1 MRRRRLSL
9 PFTFPC
15 LLRGLSPAAWSVLVG
30 PLVQLGTPP
39 GGPDWVR
46 ACSVRHEVCVHAPPR
61 TSSSSVLEALGATDE
76 AWDALT
82 GPLRLPAPD
91 GDTDG
96 RWHLYLVDGEPQRSA
111 ELLARDPVARF
122 DRASSF
128 GLASRSLGGCSLRLA
143 VSRAIARGALWRAG
157 PATDEG
163 SAVAEVETVARLAT
177 PCAAPEQD
185 EDAAAFQE
193 EPERNILAVAPPG
206 PGAFNRGASLFFRWL
221 DQSFGTQPGA
231 IVEGLWALA
240 PTKTP
245 AGAARWA
252 GSPTGFD
259 VLRVSLAGALGT
271 ESDLDDLLLQF
282 AIDRATTSPP
292 PRPAWRVAWPSQ
304 ARRFASPQPVA
315 PTGASYVW
323 IDHAGA
329 PAGASLQLEATWEDY
344 ARMRW
349 AVVKVDAA
357 GHRTAIV
364 PISTQRLATSAAITV
379 EMLDGVD
386 HLLVAGANVGSTDHS
401 FDPDQGWWEPHGWL
415 LTIQAR

>member
-1 MRRRRLSL
+1 MSVPLLRRLR
-9 PFTFPC
+9 
-15 LLRGLSPAAWSVLVG
+15 LRGPSPAALSVLVG
-30 PLVQLGTPP
+30 PLLQLGTPP
-39 GGPDWVR
+39 GGPDWVQ
-46 ACSVRHEVCVHAPPR
+46 ACSVRHEVCVHAPPG
-61 TSSSSVLEALGATDE
+61 TSSSSVLEALGATDQ

-91 GDTDG
+91 GDADG

-111 ELLARDPVARF
+111 ELLERDPVARF

-128 GLASRSLGGCSLRLA
+128 GLAPRSLGGCSLRLA
-143 VSRAIARGALWRAG
+143 VARATARGALWRAA

-163 SAVAEVETVARLAT
+163 SAIAEAETVARLAT
-177 PCAAPEQD
+177 ACAAPEQD

-193 EPERNILAVAPPG
+193 EPERTILAVTPPG
-206 PGAFNRGASLFFRWL
+206 PGAFNRGASLFFWWL
-221 DQSFGTQPGA
+221 DRTFVTQPGA
-231 IVEGLWALA
+231 NVGVLWALA

-271 ESDLDDLLLQF
+271 ESDLDDVLLEF
-282 AIDRATTSPP
+282 AIDRATTSPR
-292 PRPAWRVAWPSQ
+292 PRLAWRVAWPAQ
-304 ARRFASPQPVA
+304 ARRFASPEPVE

-329 PAGASLQLEATWEDY
+329 PAGASLQLEANWEDY

-349 AVVKVDAA
+349 AVVKVDAN
-357 GHRTAIV
+357 GHPMAVV

-386 HLLVAGANVGSTDHS
+386 HLLVVGANVGSTDHP

>member
-1 MRRRRLSL
+1 MRRRRLSV
-9 PFTFPC
+9 PFQL
-15 LLRGLSPAAWSVLVG
+15 LLRGPSPAALSLLVG
-30 PLVQLGTPP
+30 PLLQPGTPP
-39 GGPDWVR
+39 GGPGWVQ
-46 ACSVRHEVCVHAPPR
+46 ACSVRHEVCVHAPPG
-61 TSSSSVLEALGATDE
+61 TSSSSVLEALGATNE

-82 GPLRLPAPD
+82 GPLRMPAPD
-91 GDTDG
+91 QDADG

-143 VSRAIARGALWRAG
+143 VARAIASGSLWRAA

-163 SAVAEVETVARLAT
+163 SAVAEAETVARLAT

-193 EPERNILAVAPPG
+193 EPERAILAVTPPG

-221 DQSFGTQPGA
+221 DRSFATQPGA
-231 IVEGLWALA
+231 IVGGLWALA

-252 GSPTGFD
+252 ASPTGFD

-271 ESDLDDLLLQF
+271 ESDLDDVLLEF

-292 PRPAWRVAWPSQ
+292 PRLAWRVAWPAQ

-329 PAGASLQLEATWEDY
+329 PAGASLQLEAHWEDY

-349 AVVKVDAA
+349 AIVKVDATGRPMA
-357 GHRTAIV
+357 VV

-386 HLLVAGANVGSTDHS
+386 HLLVVGANVGSTDHP

-415 LTIQAR
+415 LTIQGG

>member
-1 MRRRRLSL
+1 VRRRRFFSPRALS
-9 PFTFPC
+9 
-15 LLRGLSPAAWSVLVG
+15 GVMG
-30 PLVQLGTPP
+30 PLLQLGIPP
-39 GGPDWVR
+39 GGPDWVQ
-46 ACSVRHEVCVHAPPR
+46 ACSVRHEVCVTAPPR
-61 TSSSSVLEALGATDE
+61 TSSSSVLAALGATDD

-82 GPLRLPAPD
+82 GPLQLPAPD
-91 GDTDG
+91 RDADG
-96 RWHLYLVDGEPQRSA
+96 RWHLYLVEDEPQRSA
-111 ELLARDPVARF
+111 ELLFRDPVARF

-128 GLASRSLGGCSLRLA
+128 GLVPRSVGGCSLRLA
-143 VSRAIARGALWRAG
+143 VARAIARGILWRAA

-163 SAVAEVETVARLAT
+163 SAVAEAETVARLAT
-177 PCAAPEQD
+177 PCAAPEQE

-193 EPERNILAVAPPG
+193 EPERTVIAVTPSG

-221 DQSFGTQPGA
+221 DRSFGTQPGA
-231 IVEGLWALA
+231 IVQGLWALA

-245 AGAARWA
+245 ASAARWA

-271 ESDLDDLLLQF
+271 ESDLDDVLLQF

-292 PRPAWRVAWPSQ
+292 PRLAWRVPWPAQ
-304 ARRFASPQPVA
+304 ARRFASPEPVA

-329 PAGASLQLEATWEDY
+329 PAGASLRLEATWEDY

-349 AVVKVDAA
+349 TVVKMDAA
-357 GHRTAIV
+357 GHPTAVV
-364 PISTQRLATSAAITV
+364 PISTQHLATSAAITV

-386 HLLVAGANVGSTDHS
+386 HLLVVGVNVGSTEHP

-415 LTIQAR
+415 LTIQAG